1 MSFLN
6 INNLKFKYENEE
18 VVENFSLS
26 IEESEFHSLLGKS
39 GCGKST
45 ILHLIAGFLNP
56 IAGTILVNG
65 KSMEGIPSERREIGI
80 VFQEN
85 CLFPHMTVEENINY
99 AMKGNETSYYLSLIK
114 LESKRNKYPS
124 ELSGGEQQRVAI
136 ARTLATKPK
145 LLLLDEPFSSLDQ
158 GLREELRSEI
168 KEISTKM
175 KLTTLLVTHSIEE
188 AAELS
193 DRITLMNC
201 DRTYQTDNY
210 RNIPEIFEY
219 LKEKS
224 AKIDSFIRK

>member
-114 LESKRNKYPS
+114 
-124 ELSGGEQQRVAI
+124 
-136 ARTLATKPK
+136 
-145 LLLLDEPFSSLDQ
+145 
-158 GLREELRSEI
+158 
-168 KEISTKM
+168 
-175 KLTTLLVTHSIEE
+175 
-188 AAELS
+188 
-193 DRITLMNC
+193 
-201 DRTYQTDNY
+201 
-210 RNIPEIFEY
+210 
-219 LKEKS
+219 
-224 AKIDSFIRK
+224 